1 MIIRMATIE
10 KNANHINVAELALAM
25 KAMGDE
31 TRLNLLLTISREESL
46 VGACICDLT
55 PDTNLAQS
63 TVSHHMKILVDAG
76 LLSRTQK
83 GKWAHFSLTPT
94 GERLIAAVHVES
106 RAKDDC
112 C

>member
-1 MIIRMATIE
+1 MEIIENTPSLV
-10 KNANHINVAELALAM
+10 NGVELASTF

-31 TRLNLLLTISREESL
+31 TRLNLLLRISREESAD
-46 VGACICDLT
+46 GACICDLT
-55 PDTNLAQS
+55 PDTKLAQS

-83 GKWAHFSLTPT
+83 GKWAHYSLTPT
-94 GERLIAAVHVES
+94 AARIL
-106 RAKDDC
+106 RALNVDTLARKDC

>member
-1 MIIRMATIE
+1 MVTME
-10 KNANHINVAELALAM
+10 KSAGLVNVAELALAL

-31 TRLNLLLTISREESL
+31 TRLNLLLTISKEESPD
-46 VGACICDLT
+46 GACICDLT
-55 PDTNLAQS
+55 PDTKLAQS
-63 TVSHHMKILVDAG
+63 TVSHHMKILVEAG

-94 GERLIAAVHVES
+94 AEMIMTALNVKSVEMV
-106 RAKDDC
+106 DC